1 MSMVIFKK
9 KSLFEKPESLGE
21 KLKNAREKQ
30 HLSLE
35 RVVKSVSIKKKY
47 LKSLE
52 DNDLKNLPGG
62 LYAKK
67 FIKQYSKY
75 LKLDQEEIDKYIEK
89 LLINTDSQQN
99 YFSHKKLSKKRFL
112 VFPRIVRAILIAII
126 VLACLLYLAFYFN
139 NLISP
144 PQLKIIY
151 PLSNQTI
158 NENPIVVKGETETE
172 TEVYINGSTVL
183 IEDNGYFEKGIN
195 LKKGLNKII
204 IEAKQ
209 RYSRTNTKTRQIK
222 LE

>member
-1 MSMVIFKK
+1 MLIFKK

-21 KLKNAREKQ
+21 KLKKAREKQ

-35 RVVKSVSIKKKY
+35 RVVKSVGIKKKY
-47 LKSLE
+47 LKALE
-52 DNDLKNLPGG
+52 DNDLKSLPGG

-75 LKLDQEEIDKYIEK
+75 LDLDQEEIDKYIEK
-89 LLINTDSQQN
+89 LLKNIETQEN

-112 VFPRIVRAILIAII
+112 VFPRIVRAVLIVMV
-126 VLACLLYLAFYFN
+126 VLAGLLYIAFYFN

-144 PQLKIIY
+144 PNLKIIY
-151 PLSNQTI
+151 PTVNQTT
-158 NENPIVVKGETETE
+158 NENPITVKGETEPE

-183 IEDNGYFEKGIN
+183 IEDNGYFEKEIN
-195 LKKGLNKII
+195 LKQGLNKII

>member
-1 MSMVIFKK
+1 MVIFKK
-9 KSLFEKPESLGE
+9 KNLFEKPESLGE
-21 KLKNAREKQ
+21 KLKNAREKE
-30 HLSLE
+30 HLNLE
-35 RVVKSVSIKKKY
+35 RVAKNVGIKKKY

-52 DNDLKNLPGG
+52 DNDLKSLPGG

-67 FIKQYSKY
+67 FIKEYSKF
-75 LKLDQEEIDKYIEK
+75 LNLDQKEIDKDIEK
-89 LLINTDSQQN
+89 LIKNSESQED
-99 YFSHKKLSKKRFL
+99 YFSYKKLSKSRFL
-112 VFPRIVRAILIAII
+112 VFPRILRAILISMI

-139 NLISP
+139 NLISA

-151 PLSNQTI
+151 PEANQTVS
-158 NENPIVVKGETETE
+158 ENPIVVKGETEAE

-183 IEDNGYFEKGIN
+183 IEDNGYFEKEIN

>member
-1 MSMVIFKK
+1 MVTFKK
-9 KSLFEKPESLGE
+9 KNLFEKPKSLGE

-35 RVVKSVSIKKKY
+35 RVVKSVGIKKKY

-52 DNDLKNLPGG
+52 DNDIKSIPGG

-75 LKLDQEEIDKYIEK
+75 LNLDQEDVDKYIEK
-89 LLINTDSQQN
+89 LLINTDSQPN

-112 VFPRIVRAILIAII
+112 VFPRIIRTVLIVI
-126 VLACLLYLAFYFN
+126 VALAFLLYLAFYFN
-139 NLISP
+139 NLVSP

-151 PLSNQTI
+151 PLANQTTDK
-158 NENPIVVKGETETE
+158 NPIVVKGETEPE

-183 IEDNGYFEKGIN
+183 IEYNGYFEKEIN
-195 LKKGLNKII
+195 LKKGLNKIT

>member
-1 MSMVIFKK
+1 MVTFKK
-9 KSLFEKPESLGE
+9 KSLFEKPITLGE
-21 KLKNAREKQ
+21 KLKNAREKE

-35 RVVKSVSIKKKY
+35 RVVKNIGIKKKY

-52 DNDLKNLPGG
+52 DNNLKGLPGG

-75 LKLDQEEIDKYIEK
+75 LNLDQDEIDKHIEK
-89 LLINTDSQQN
+89 LLNHTDSHNN

-112 VFPRIVRAILIAII
+112 VFPKIVRTILIITV
-126 VLACLLYLAFYFN
+126 VLACLLYLGFYFN

-144 PQLKIIY
+144 PQLKIIS
-151 PLSNQTI
+151 PQPNQII
-158 NENPIVVKGETETE
+158 NKGFVDIKGETDPE

-183 IEDNGYFEKGIN
+183 IDDNSYFEKKIN

-222 LE
+222 FE

>member
-1 MSMVIFKK
+1 MVIFKK
-9 KSLFEKPESLGE
+9 RNLFEKPESLGE

-35 RVVKSVSIKKKY
+35 RVVKSVGIKKKY

-52 DNDLKNLPGG
+52 DNNFNSLPGG

-75 LKLDQEEIDKYIEK
+75 LNLDQGDIDKYIEE
-89 LLINTDSQQN
+89 LLINAPSQKN
-99 YFSHKKLSKKRFL
+99 YFSYKKLSKKRFL
-112 VFPRIVRAILIAII
+112 IFPKIVRTVLIVIA
-126 VLACLLYLAFYFN
+126 VLAFLFYLAFYFN
-139 NLISP
+139 NLVSP

-151 PLSNQTI
+151 PLTNQTI
-158 NENPIVVKGETETE
+158 DKNPIIVKGETEPE

-183 IEDNGYFEKGIN
+183 IEDNGYFEKEIN
-195 LKKGLNKII
+195 LKIGLNKIT

-209 RYSRTNTKTRQIK
+209 RYSRTNTKTRQVK
-222 LE
+222 LQ

>member
-1 MSMVIFKK
+1 MVIFKK
-9 KSLFEKPESLGE
+9 KNLLEKPETLGE
-21 KLKNAREKQ
+21 KLKNTREKQ

-35 RVVKSVSIKKKY
+35 RAAKNVGIKKKY

-52 DNDLKNLPGG
+52 DDDLKSLPGG

-75 LKLDQEEIDKYIEK
+75 LDLDQNESDKDIEK
-89 LLINTDSQQN
+89 VLKNRGSQEN
-99 YFSHKKLSKKRFL
+99 YFSYKKLSKNRFL
-112 VFPRIVRAILIAII
+112 VFPRIIRAVLI
-126 VLACLLYLAFYFN
+126 VMVVVACLFYLAFYFN

-144 PQLKIIY
+144 PELKIIQ
-151 PLSNQTI
+151 PSANEII
-158 NENPIVVKGETETE
+158 NENPVLVKGETEPE
-172 TEVYINGSTVL
+172 TEVYINGAPVL
-183 IEDNGYFEKGIN
+183 IEDSGYFEKEVN